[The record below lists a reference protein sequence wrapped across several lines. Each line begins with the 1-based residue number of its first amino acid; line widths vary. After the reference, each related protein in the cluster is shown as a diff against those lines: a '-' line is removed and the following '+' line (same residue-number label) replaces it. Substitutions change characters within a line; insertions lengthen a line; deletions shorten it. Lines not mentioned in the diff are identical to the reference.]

1 MAGGTNNEGA
11 GACGAG
17 TQGEC
22 FKKSIMALASH
33 TEGAD
38 ETETAMG
45 GPSQEDETDNEEPAG
60 CGSHD
65 VDGCWNSPDGLFSA
79 RVTPIEGYFGSEDF
93 LAGEAMIEEAGEAAM
108 VLLKAAAGIEIAI
121 GGPNGA
127 ASRTPHA
134 AATFLVACIV
144 TYMM

>member
-38 ETETAMG
+38 ETETAME
-45 GPSQEDETDNEEPAG
+45 GPSQEDETDNEEPVMYTGA
-60 CGSHD
+60 
-65 VDGCWNSPDGLFSA
+65 PSA
-79 RVTPIEGYFGSEDF
+79 HSGRCYLASGRCYFG
-93 LAGEAMIEEAGEAAM
+93 
-108 VLLKAAAGIEIAI
+108 AI
-121 GGPNGA
+121 LDC
-127 ASRTPHA
+127 T
-134 AATFLVACIV
+134 
-144 TYMM
+144 